1 MRLSPVH
8 ELLLSDVLAVG
19 APYAFALGGGCAVL
33 VHGLVERPAQA
44 LGVATESPVP
54 MAEIAAEIGAG
65 LAGVGWTVRQL
76 ECGAVSARLSVSDP
90 VSAEGSEIELLKEV
104 FWRPPVQTGYGPVL
118 ALEDVVGTRV
128 RALADRGLA
137 RDLIDVH
144 AAADRWSHPELEE
157 LGRRHAR
164 GEFDL
169 TELQARLARADWIDD
184 REFAAYGLGEDDR
197 AGLRAWA
204 QSWVD
209 DIAERLMEEAPPQDD
224 GDEDGTTAGDPT
236 AEPG

>member
-1 MRLSPVH
+1 MH
-8 ELLLSDVLAVG
+8 ELLLADLLAVG
-19 APYAFALGGGCAVL
+19 APYALALGGGCAVR
-33 VHGLVERPAQA
+33 VHGLVDRPAEV

-54 MAEIAAEIGAG
+54 MAEIAAEVGAG
-65 LAGVGWTVRQL
+65 LAACGWTVRRL
-76 ECGAVSARLSVSDP
+76 GTGPVSARLAVTDP
-90 VSAEGSEIELLKEV
+90 VTAQGCEAELLKEV
-104 FWRPPVQTGYGPVL
+104 FWRPVVHTEYGPVL

-137 RDLIDVH
+137 RDLVDVH
-144 AAADRWSHPELEE
+144 AAAEHWSHPELEE

-184 REFAAYGLGEDDR
+184 REFAALGLDEDAR
-197 AGLRAWA
+197 TGLRAWA
-204 QSWVD
+204 QAWVD

-224 GDEDGTTAGDPT
+224 ETD
-236 AEPG
+236 